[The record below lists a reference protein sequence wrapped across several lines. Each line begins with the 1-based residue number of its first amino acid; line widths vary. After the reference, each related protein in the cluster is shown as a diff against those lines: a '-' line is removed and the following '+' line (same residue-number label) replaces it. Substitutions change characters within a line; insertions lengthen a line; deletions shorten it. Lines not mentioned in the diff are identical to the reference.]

1 MAKCEKNVLCSR
13 EYAKQLNSSPYVAA
27 RLCVKMYQSYAKTC
41 LSVFVAYLQEQMQPE
56 KAARISTLPRKRS
69 SVKRAQKFFTD
80 DESLPISE

>member
-41 LSVFVAYLQEQMQPE
+41 LSVFVAYLQEQM
-56 KAARISTLPRKRS
+56 
-69 SVKRAQKFFTD
+69 
-80 DESLPISE
+80 